1 MLRTSALWLGVG
13 AVGAFVLVVLA
24 QAQEGKAPLRENT
37 APSQSEMKR
46 QYAQMDEP
54 PTEAHKRLAV
64 LVGEFD
70 QHAEVRRGPG
80 EPLRTHVLATGEWIL
95 GERFVRISARTAPDE
110 ELKGERLTVY
120 GYDARAGKYTMWT
133 IDSSNTFAVS
143 ASGDY
148 DAATRTFTLEGERY
162 AQGTSKIPFRWVV
175 RLEDGGAFTQEILI
189 KPPQG
194 QEFVFVVAVKNT
206 PRQK

>member
-1 MLRTSALWLGVG
+1 MLRTSAMLLGVG
-13 AVGAFVLVVLA
+13 AVGAVVFVVLA
-24 QAQEGKAPLRENT
+24 QQQEGRAPSQENT

-46 QYAQMDEP
+46 QFAKMDEL
-54 PTEAHKRLAV
+54 PTEEHKRLAA

-70 QHAEVRRGPG
+70 QIAEVRRGPG
-80 EPLRTHVLATGEWIL
+80 EPLKTHVLATGEWIL
-95 GERFVRISARTAPDE
+95 GERFVRITAKTAPDE

-148 DAATRTFTLEGERY
+148 DAATKTFTLEGERY
-162 AQGTSKIPFRWVV
+162 AQGTSKVPFRWVV

-194 QEFVFVVAVKNT
+194 QDFVSVVVVKNT
-206 PRQK
+206 PRRK

>member
-1 MLRTSALWLGVG
+1 MWRASAKLLGVG

-24 QAQEGKAPLRENT
+24 QSQDGRSPT
-37 APSQSEMKR
+37 QSEMKK
-46 QYAQMDEP
+46 QFAETAEKTSA
-54 PTEAHKRLAV
+54 PTEEHKRLAV
-64 LVGEFD
+64 LVGEFE
-70 QHAEVRRGPG
+70 QQAEVRMGPG
-80 EPLRTHVLATGEWIL
+80 EPLRTHVLATGEWTM
-95 GERFVRISARTAPDE
+95 GGRFVQISAKTAPDE

-120 GYDARAGKYTMWT
+120 GYDTRAGKYTMWT

-175 RLEDGGAFTQEILI
+175 RLQEGGAFVQEILV
-189 KPPQG
+189 KPPQA
-194 QEFVFVVAVKNT
+194 QEFIPAVAVRNT
-206 PRQK
+206 PRGK